1 MMLKMR
7 IYYVPFTLQIYVGG
21 VVKYVEAGIKIAAT
35 SEDEAR
41 AKLRSQ
47 MQVTLSQI
55 HKPIEIDL
63 S

>member
-21 VVKYVEAGIKIAAT
+21 VVKYVEAGVKIAAT

-55 HKPIEIDL
+55 HKPTEIDL

>member
-1 MMLKMR
+1 MMMKMKL
-7 IYYVPFTLQIYVGG
+7 YYIPFTLQIYVGG

-47 MQVTLSQI
+47 MQVKLSQI
-55 HKPIEIDL
+55 HKPTKIDF
-63 S
+63 

>member
-1 MMLKMR
+1 MILKMKL
-7 IYYVPFTLQIYVGG
+7 YYVPFTLQIYVGG
-21 VVKYVEAGIKIAAT
+21 IVKYVEAGIKIAAT

-47 MQVTLSQI
+47 MQVALSQI
-55 HKPIEIDL
+55 HKPTEIDL

>member
-21 VVKYVEAGIKIAAT
+21 VVKYVEAGIKIATT

-55 HKPIEIDL
+55 HKPTEIDL